1 MKRISVIALALTALT
16 AALFA
21 CAPTQESVSTSATTS
36 TTTIH
41 TTQPTTTLPTTTQPT
56 TTTQTPSPT
65 ASNTP
70 TTTPPDTREVG
81 PQVGKV
87 APAFELSDL
96 GGTAVSLESLRGRP
110 VMLNFWATW

>member
-1 MKRISVIALALTALT
+1 MKRVSVIVLTLTAIT

-21 CAPTQESVSTSATTS
+21 CAPEEQSPTASAPPITVQATTN
-36 TTTIH
+36 
-41 TTQPTTTLPTTTQPT
+41 QPTTTQPT

-65 ASNTP
+65 PSNTP
-70 TTTPPDTREVG
+70 PTTPPDTREVG

-87 APAFELSDL
+87 APAFELNDL
-96 GGTAVSLESLRGRP
+96 GGIAVSLESLRGRP